1 MSEKQVNKIIGKIF
15 DQLADTLATGEYG
28 QKPKIG
34 ITAMGSEHGED
45 NIVEASLKAQKSGIE
60 VTIIGSHTADG
71 IKTSKV
77 ENEDQAHK
85 MMESLLDSK
94 EIDAAVT
101 MHYPF
106 PIGVST
112 VGRIITPGKG
122 TEMFIAT
129 TTGTSSTDKVE
140 GMVKNAIY
148 GIITA
153 KACGIKNPTVGILNI
168 DGARQTEIALKKL
181 QSQGYDITFAESQRA
196 DGGCVMRGNDLLMGS
211 SDVMV
216 MDSLTGNLMIK
227 IFSSYTTGGNYESI
241 GYGYG
246 PGIGEGFEK
255 LIMIISRASGAPLVE
270 GAIKYAA
277 ELVKGNC
284 LNIAKEEFTKANNA
298 GLKEILNSL
307 KSTKKETVVEEI
319 IAPKKEVVTSQITG
333 VEIMELEDAVK
344 ILWKKGI
351 YAESGMG
358 CTGPIILVSESNTNA
373 AIKALAEAEFVSKE
387 RLDC

>member
-1 MSEKQVNKIIGKIF
+1 MKQVNQIIGKIF
-15 DQLADTLATGEYG
+15 DDLAASLITGEYG
-28 QKPKIG
+28 QKPKIVV
-34 ITAMGSEHGED
+34 TAMGSEHGES
-45 NIVEASLKAQKSGIE
+45 NIIEAAVKAQKSGID
-60 VTIIGSHTADG
+60 VTVIASDEAEGV
-71 IKTSKV
+71 KV
-77 ENEDQAHK
+77 AKVNSEDEAHK
-85 MMESLLDSK
+85 VMENLLDSK
-94 EIDAAVT
+94 EADAAVT

-122 TEMFIAT
+122 REMFIST

-153 KACGIKNPTVGILNI
+153 KACGIQNPAVGILNI
-168 DGARQTEIALKKL
+168 DGARQTEIGLKKL
-181 QSQGYDITFAESQRA
+181 KNQGYDINFAESQRS
-196 DGGCVMRGNDLLMGS
+196 DGGCIMRGNDLMMAS
-211 SDVMV
+211 CDVMV

-227 IFSSYTTGGNYESI
+227 IFSSYTTGGNYESV

-284 LNIAKEEFTKANNA
+284 LGIAKEEFEKANKA
-298 GLKEILNSL
+298 GLKEILNGL
-307 KSTKKETVVEEI
+307 KSSKKEV
-319 IAPKKEVVTSQITG
+319 AAKEVKVPEKQVVTSQISG
-333 VEIMELEDAVK
+333 IEIMDLEDAVQV
-344 ILWKKGI
+344 LWSKNI

-358 CTGPIILVSESNTNA
+358 CTGPIILVNEANTQA
-373 AIKALAEAEFVSKE
+373 ALKALADAEYVSKE
-387 RLDC
+387 QLDC